1 LSAGKVCVRF
11 IHGSLIILL
20 RKGNNAQGCE
30 PPALQLS
37 SRFAV
42 IVIPKEVSQ
51 LASVAKL
58 PARLLMLT
66 GRIYEHNKSIMWLN
80 SPGACQ
86 SHPRAN
92 MNAIRGVYSL
102 TIPQTLWPMEW
113 HPYRRRRRSHMPEGS
128 IELIYRT
135 ELAYLRRNF
144 SEETI

>member
-1 LSAGKVCVRF
+1 
-11 IHGSLIILL
+11 
-20 RKGNNAQGCE
+20 
-30 PPALQLS
+30 
-37 SRFAV
+37 
-42 IVIPKEVSQ
+42 

-66 GRIYEHNKSIMWLN
+66 GRIYEHNKSKIMVMWLN
-80 SPGACQ
+80 APVACQ
-86 SHPRAN
+86 SHPSAN

-113 HPYRRRRRSHMPEGS
+113 HPYQRRRRSHMPEGS

-135 ELAYLRRNF
+135 ELAYLRRSF